1 MSGVVEAFQWLPEL
15 LGLEGAA
22 ATGVATLA
30 AAGAA
35 SEASKMMKPSTP
47 NIPEPPKMP
56 ETPPSEIRM
65 MEDETTR
72 DLRRRARAS
81 TRTVYTSPIGI
92 LGSAP
97 TSKKR
102 LLGG

>member
-1 MSGVVEAFQWLPEL
+1 MSGVIEAFSWLPEV
-15 LGLEGAA
+15 LGIEGAA
-22 ATGVATLA
+22 AEGVATLA

-35 SEASKMMKPSTP
+35 SEASKMMKPSA
-47 NIPEPPKMP
+47 PKMP
-56 ETPPSEIRM
+56 DVSPPEMKMVS
-65 MEDETTR
+65 DETSE
-72 DLRRRARAS
+72 DLRKKARAS

>member
-47 NIPEPPKMP
+47 NMPDVSPPEM
-56 ETPPSEIRM
+56 RM
-65 MEDETTR
+65 MDEETSER
-72 DLRRRARAS
+72 LRRKASAS
-81 TRTVYTSPIGI
+81 TRTVYTSP
-92 LGSAP
+92 LGVLGTAP
-97 TSKKR
+97 TRKKR
-102 LLGG
+102 LLGE